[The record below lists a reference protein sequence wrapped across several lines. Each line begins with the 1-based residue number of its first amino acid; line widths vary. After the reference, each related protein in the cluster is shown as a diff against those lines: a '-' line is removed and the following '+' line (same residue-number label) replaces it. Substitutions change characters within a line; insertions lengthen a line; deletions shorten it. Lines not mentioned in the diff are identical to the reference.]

1 MAAQIIDGKAVS
13 AKVKEEVR
21 QEIER
26 EGLDVGL
33 AVVIVGDDSA
43 SRVYVNTK
51 QNACEVCGIKSYEYA
66 LPAET
71 TE

>member
-33 AVVIVGDDSA
+33 VFLCFLNLFQS
-43 SRVYVNTK
+43 
-51 QNACEVCGIKSYEYA
+51 
-66 LPAET
+66 
-71 TE
+71 

>member
-33 AVVIVGDDSA
+33 AVVIVGDDPA
-43 SRVYVNTK
+43 SRVYVNNKKKTSY
-51 QNACEVCGIKSYEYA
+51 KSRRKRA
-66 LPAET
+66 RSAA
-71 TE
+71 